1 MDNDKGWITSG
12 FLSKHIGADKE
23 YNENNAGIGYK
34 SKDGWL
40 GGYYR
45 NSLDKDSFYGGK
57 EFQTDPIVG
66 DKLRLAI
73 VLGLV
78 SGYNKNVMPM
88 ALPEILY
95 GDKNNETALGL
106 VPPIKGVTPA
116 TLALQFRKRF

>member
-1 MDNDKGWITSG
+1 MDEDKGWITSG
-12 FLSKHIGADKE
+12 FLSKHLGTDQKF
-23 YNENNAGIGYK
+23 NENNAGMGYK
-34 SKDGWL
+34 SEDGWL

-57 EFQTDPIVG
+57 EFQTDPLIG

-95 GDKNNETALGL
+95 GDKQNETALGL